1 MSEFHFIDAGS
12 GSKVHSVVFA
22 LKTPA
27 AGHTGLSHLAEH
39 MSFRRSH
46 QYPTAHELF
55 TANTLLPVTINATTL
70 AEYTF
75 FFASSEKANVLLDA
89 VNYLYCGLL
98 NRDYGTDEVT
108 LERDGVIFNE
118 LAMLEA
124 NSDYALN
131 AAIRLTDTNKNAYQH
146 AGGFTQ
152 TIGSNS
158 IQALQDYKRQWYQ
171 PSNITTL
178 VYSNSAHFF
187 EQCKEVVTALSEEI
201 AVSAMK
207 AQSVETALSAEKTLS
222 EKTALSAET
231 ALSEKAASSEESTLN
246 RNASLSQHASQREH
260 SHLDKEAS
268 LDAQTTKGENES
280 IRHVLTWWFPRC
292 FLNGLQQQEATLS
305 TVAGLEN
312 TLFID
317 PEINQQGNFAIRL
330 VTNEAMKEVA
340 SELSIEALPKLSQ
353 NLTHKLVSD
362 DYDKR
367 LRQLKHVVSACLASF
382 DIRPSK
388 PTPDTD
394 KHAEGVGAAIRYFAQ
409 LTDALGSNE
418 GAAKDC
424 ATKSAYLA
432 SANKVSHSYLGALP
446 SPEKSV
452 ARERIRKAR
461 KGFSAQASASNSEQ
475 SRLIPRL
482 TSKYRHFIAL
492 EHLPALPR
500 LLRPLA
506 NNTTNLKRFNAEH
519 IASHF
524 TPFSIQSPST
534 TLESAS
540 PNSASGYLASH
551 WVYRIAFYQQSRLQ
565 AVLAHHRFWQPRT
578 SGECYALGAA
588 TYENNLF
595 LFGASDTN
603 ITERENWC
611 HKVLSMLS

>member
-1 MSEFHFIDAGS
+1 M
-12 GSKVHSVVFA
+12 
-22 LKTPA
+22 
-27 AGHTGLSHLAEH
+27 SHLAEH

-46 QYPTAHELF
+46 PYPAAHELF

-131 AAIRLTDTNKNAYQH
+131 AAIRLADTHKNAYKH

-187 EQCKEVVTALSEEI
+187 EQCKEVVTA
-201 AVSAMK
+201 VSAMK
-207 AQSVETALSAEKTLS
+207 AQSAETALSAEA
-222 EKTALSAET
+222 AL
-231 ALSEKAASSEESTLN
+231 SEESTLN
-246 RNASLSQHASQREH
+246 RNAALSQHASQREH

-280 IRHVLTWWFPRC
+280 IRHVLTWWFPQC
-292 FLNGLQQQEATLS
+292 FLNGLLQQEATLS

-362 DYDKR
+362 DNDKR

-388 PTPDTD
+388 PMPDTD

-409 LTDALGSNE
+409 LTDALGSNKC
-418 GAAKDC
+418 AAKDC

-432 SANKVSHSYLGALP
+432 SANKVSLSYLGALP
-446 SPEKSV
+446 SPEKSI

-461 KGFSAQASASNSEQ
+461 KDFSAQASASNSDQ
-475 SRLIPRL
+475 SLLIPRL

-506 NNTTNLKRFNAEH
+506 NKTTNLKRFNAEH
-519 IASHF
+519 IASHL
-524 TPFSIQSPST
+524 TPFSIPSPSI

-540 PNSASGYLASH
+540 LNSDSGYLASH

-565 AVLAHHRFWQPRT
+565 AVLAHHLFWQPRT

-588 TYENNLF
+588 TFENNLF

-611 HKVLSMLS
+611 HKVLSILS

>member
-46 QYPTAHELF
+46 PYPAAHELF

-98 NRDYGTDEVT
+98 NRGYGTDEVI

-124 NSDYALN
+124 NSAYALN
-131 AAIRLTDTNKNAYQH
+131 AAIRLADTNKNAYKH

-187 EQCKEVVTALSEEI
+187 EQCKEVDAALSEEI

-409 LTDALGSNE
+409 LTDALGS
-418 GAAKDC
+418 KDC

-432 SANKVSHSYLGALP
+432 SANKVSLSYLGALP

-519 IASHF
+519 IASHL
-524 TPFSIQSPST
+524 TPFSIPSPSI

-540 PNSASGYLASH
+540 LNSDSGYLASH

-611 HKVLSMLS
+611 HKVLSILS

>member
-46 QYPTAHELF
+46 QYPAAHELF

-98 NRDYGTDEVT
+98 NRDYGTDEVI

-118 LAMLEA
+118 LAMLET

-187 EQCKEVVTALSEEI
+187 EQCKEVVTALS
-201 AVSAMK
+201 
-207 AQSVETALSAEKTLS
+207 
-222 EKTALSAET
+222 AET
-231 ALSEKAASSEESTLN
+231 ALSEESTLN

-280 IRHVLTWWFPRC
+280 IRHVLTWWFPQC
-292 FLNGLQQQEATLS
+292 FLNGLLQQEATLS

-330 VTNEAMKEVA
+330 VTNEAMKETA

-353 NLTHKLVSD
+353 KLTHKLVSD
-362 DYDKR
+362 DNDKR

-382 DIRPSK
+382 DIIPSK
-388 PTPDTD
+388 PMPDTD

-409 LTDALGSNE
+409 LTDALGSNKCT
-418 GAAKDC
+418 AKDC

-432 SANKVSHSYLGALP
+432 SANKVSLSYLGALP
-446 SPEKSV
+446 STEKSV
-452 ARERIRKAR
+452 ALERIRKAR
-461 KGFSAQASASNSEQ
+461 KDFSAQASASNSEQ
-475 SRLIPRL
+475 SLLIPRL

-492 EHLPALPR
+492 EHLPSLPR

-506 NNTTNLKRFNAEH
+506 NKTTNLKRFNAEH
-519 IASHF
+519 IASHL
-524 TPFSIQSPST
+524 TPFSIPSPSI

-540 PNSASGYLASH
+540 LNSDSGYLASH

-565 AVLAHHRFWQPRT
+565 AVLAHHLFWQPRT

>member
-1 MSEFHFIDAGS
+1 M
-12 GSKVHSVVFA
+12 
-22 LKTPA
+22 
-27 AGHTGLSHLAEH
+27 SHLAEH

-46 QYPTAHELF
+46 QYPAAHELF

-98 NRDYGTDEVT
+98 NRDYGTDEVI

-187 EQCKEVVTALSEEI
+187 EQCKEVVTAVSEEI
-201 AVSAMK
+201 ALSAQTALSAMK
-207 AQSVETALSAEKTLS
+207 AQSVETALSAEKTL
-222 EKTALSAET
+222 
-231 ALSEKAASSEESTLN
+231 SEESTLN

-280 IRHVLTWWFPRC
+280 IRHVLTWWFPQC
-292 FLNGLQQQEATLS
+292 FLNGLLQQEATLS

-388 PTPDTD
+388 PMPDTD
-394 KHAEGVGAAIRYFAQ
+394 KHADGVGAAIRYFAQ
-409 LTDALGSNE
+409 LTDALDSNKCT
-418 GAAKDC
+418 AKDC

-432 SANKVSHSYLGALP
+432 SANKVSLSYLRPLP
-446 SPEKSV
+446 SPEKSI

-461 KGFSAQASASNSEQ
+461 KDFPAQASASNSDQ
-475 SRLIPRL
+475 SLLVPRL

-500 LLRPLA
+500 VLRPLA
-506 NNTTNLKRFNAEH
+506 NKTTNLKRFNAEH
-519 IASHF
+519 IASPF
-524 TPFSIQSPST
+524 TPVSIPSPST
-534 TLESAS
+534 TLEPAS
-540 PNSASGYLASH
+540 PHSAYGCLASH
-551 WVYRIAFYQQSRLQ
+551 WVYRIAFYQQSILQ
-565 AVLAHHRFWQPRT
+565 AVLAHHFFWQPRT

>member
-89 VNYLYCGLL
+89 VNYLYCVLL
-98 NRDYGTDEVT
+98 NRDYGNDEVT

-187 EQCKEVVTALSEEI
+187 EQCKEVVTALS
-201 AVSAMK
+201 
-207 AQSVETALSAEKTLS
+207 
-222 EKTALSAET
+222 AET
-231 ALSEKAASSEESTLN
+231 ALSEESTLN

-280 IRHVLTWWFPRC
+280 IRHVLTWWFPQC
-292 FLNGLQQQEATLS
+292 FLNGLLQQEATLS

-388 PTPDTD
+388 PMPDTD

-418 GAAKDC
+418 CAAKDC
-424 ATKSAYLA
+424 ATKSTYLA
-432 SANKVSHSYLGALP
+432 SANKVSHSYLRALP

-461 KGFSAQASASNSEQ
+461 KDFSAQASASNSEQ
-475 SRLIPRL
+475 SLLIPHL
-482 TSKYRHFIAL
+482 NSKYRHFIAL

-506 NNTTNLKRFNAEH
+506 NKTTNLKRFNAEH
-519 IASHF
+519 I
-524 TPFSIQSPST
+524 
-534 TLESAS
+534 
-540 PNSASGYLASH
+540 ASH

-565 AVLAHHRFWQPRT
+565 AVLAHHLFWQPRT

-611 HKVLSMLS
+611 HKVLSILS

>member
-1 MSEFHFIDAGS
+1 M
-12 GSKVHSVVFA
+12 
-22 LKTPA
+22 
-27 AGHTGLSHLAEH
+27 SHLAEH
-39 MSFRRSH
+39 ISFRRSH

-98 NRDYGTDEVT
+98 NRDYGTDEVI

-187 EQCKEVVTALSEEI
+187 EQCKEVVTAVSEEI
-201 AVSAMK
+201 ALSAQTALSAMK
-207 AQSVETALSAEKTLS
+207 AQSVETALSAEKTL
-222 EKTALSAET
+222 
-231 ALSEKAASSEESTLN
+231 SEESTLN

-280 IRHVLTWWFPRC
+280 IRHVLTWWFPQC
-292 FLNGLQQQEATLS
+292 FLKGLLQQEATLS

-388 PTPDTD
+388 PMPDTD

-409 LTDALGSNE
+409 LTDALGSNKC
-418 GAAKDC
+418 AAKDC
-424 ATKSAYLA
+424 ATKSTYLA
-432 SANKVSHSYLGALP
+432 SANKVSHSYLRALP

-452 ARERIRKAR
+452 ALERIRKAR
-461 KGFSAQASASNSEQ
+461 KDFSAQASASNSEQ
-475 SRLIPRL
+475 SLLIPRL

-506 NNTTNLKRFNAEH
+506 NKTTNLKRFNAEH
-519 IASHF
+519 IASHL
-524 TPFSIQSPST
+524 TPFSIPSPSI
-534 TLESAS
+534 TLESAYL
-540 PNSASGYLASH
+540 NSDSGYLASH

-565 AVLAHHRFWQPRT
+565 AVLAHHLFWQPRT

-611 HKVLSMLS
+611 HKVLSILS

>member
-1 MSEFHFIDAGS
+1 M
-12 GSKVHSVVFA
+12 
-22 LKTPA
+22 
-27 AGHTGLSHLAEH
+27 SHLAEH

-46 QYPTAHELF
+46 PYPAAHELF

-98 NRDYGTDEVT
+98 NRDYGTDEVI

-131 AAIRLTDTNKNAYQH
+131 AAIRLTDTHKNAYQH

-158 IQALQDYKRQWYQ
+158 TQALQDYKRQWYQ

-178 VYSNSAHFF
+178 VYSDSAQFF
-187 EQCKEVVTALSEEI
+187 EQCKEVVTALS
-201 AVSAMK
+201 
-207 AQSVETALSAEKTLS
+207 
-222 EKTALSAET
+222 AET
-231 ALSEKAASSEESTLN
+231 ALSEESTLN

-280 IRHVLTWWFPRC
+280 IRHVLTWWFPQC
-292 FLNGLQQQEATLS
+292 FLNGLLQQEATLS
-305 TVAGLEN
+305 TVAGLKN

-340 SELSIEALPKLSQ
+340 SELSIEALAKLSQ

-388 PTPDTD
+388 PMPDTD
-394 KHAEGVGAAIRYFAQ
+394 KHAEGVGAAIRYFAR

-418 GAAKDC
+418 C

-452 ARERIRKAR
+452 ALERIRKAR
-461 KGFSAQASASNSEQ
+461 KGFSAQASASNNDQ
-475 SRLIPRL
+475 SLLIPRL
-482 TSKYRHFIAL
+482 TSKYRHFVAL

-506 NNTTNLKRFNAEH
+506 NKTTNLKRFNAEH
-519 IASHF
+519 IASHS

-540 PNSASGYLASH
+540 PNSASGYVASH

-565 AVLAHHRFWQPRT
+565 AVLAHHLFWQPRT

-603 ITERENWC
+603 IEERENWC
-611 HKVLSMLS
+611 HKVLSILS

>member
-12 GSKVHSVVFA
+12 GSKAHSVVFA

-46 QYPTAHELF
+46 QYPAAHELF

-75 FFASSEKANVLLDA
+75 FFATSEKANVLLDA

-98 NRDYGTDEVT
+98 NRDYSSDEMT

-131 AAIRLTDTNKNAYQH
+131 AAIRLADTDKNAYQH

-171 PSNITTL
+171 PNNITTL
-178 VYSNSAHFF
+178 VYSNSPQFF
-187 EQCKEVVTALSEEI
+187 EQCKEVVTALSER
-201 AVSAMK
+201 A
-207 AQSVETALSAEKTLS
+207 ALR
-222 EKTALSAET
+222 
-231 ALSEKAASSEESTLN
+231 EESTLN
-246 RNASLSQHASQREH
+246 RDAPPSQHASQREY
-260 SHLDKEAS
+260 SRSGKEAS
-268 LDAQTTKGENES
+268 LDAQTIKGKNES
-280 IRHVLTWWFPRC
+280 IKHVLTWWFPQC
-292 FLNGLQQQEATLS
+292 FLKGLQQQEATLS
-305 TVAGLEN
+305 TAAGLEN

-317 PEINQQGNFAIRL
+317 PEINQQGNFAMRL
-330 VTNEAMKEVA
+330 VTNDAMEEAA
-340 SELSIEALPKLSQ
+340 SEFSIEALPKLSQ
-353 NLTHKLVSD
+353 KLTHKLVSD
-362 DYDKR
+362 ENDKR
-367 LRQLKHVVSACLASF
+367 LQQLKHVVSACLASF
-382 DIRPSK
+382 DIVPSK
-388 PTPDTD
+388 PMPDTD

-409 LTDALGSNE
+409 VTDALGSNE
-418 GAAKDC
+418 CAAKDC
-424 ATKSAYLA
+424 ATKGAYLA
-432 SANKVSHSYLGALP
+432 SVNKVSHSYLGALP
-446 SPEKSV
+446 SPEKSI
-452 ARERIRKAR
+452 AHERIKKAR
-461 KGFSAQASASNSEQ
+461 KGIAAQASAYNNDQ
-475 SRLIPRL
+475 SLLMPRL
-482 TSKYRHFIAL
+482 TSKYRHFVGL

-506 NNTTNLKRFNAEH
+506 NNTTNLKRFNAEK
-519 IASHF
+519 IASHL
-524 TPFSIQSPST
+524 TPFSIPST
-534 TLESAS
+534 SITVEPAS
-540 PNSASGYLASH
+540 PNSASNYLASH

-565 AVLAHHRFWQPRT
+565 EVLANHLFWQPRT

-603 ITERENWC
+603 IKERENWC
-611 HKVLSMLS
+611 NKILSILS

>member
-1 MSEFHFIDAGS
+1 
-12 GSKVHSVVFA
+12 
-22 LKTPA
+22 
-27 AGHTGLSHLAEH
+27 LSHLAEH
-39 MSFRRSH
+39 ISFRRSH

-89 VNYLYCGLL
+89 VNYLYCVLL
-98 NRDYGTDEVT
+98 NRDYGNDEVT
-108 LERDGVIFNE
+108 IERDGVIFNE

-187 EQCKEVVTALSEEI
+187 EQCKEVVTALSEKE
-201 AVSAMK
+201 
-207 AQSVETALSAEKTLS
+207 ALSAEKTL
-222 EKTALSAET
+222 
-231 ALSEKAASSEESTLN
+231 SEESTLN

-280 IRHVLTWWFPRC
+280 IRHVLTWWFPQC
-292 FLNGLQQQEATLS
+292 FLKGLLQQEATLS

-382 DIRPSK
+382 DIKPSK
-388 PTPDTD
+388 PMPDTD

-409 LTDALGSNE
+409 LTDALGSNKC
-418 GAAKDC
+418 AAKDC
-424 ATKSAYLA
+424 ATKSTYLA
-432 SANKVSHSYLGALP
+432 SANKVSHSYLRALP

-452 ARERIRKAR
+452 ALERIRKAR
-461 KGFSAQASASNSEQ
+461 KDFSAQASASNSEQ
-475 SRLIPRL
+475 SLLIPRL

-506 NNTTNLKRFNAEH
+506 NKTTNLKRFNAEH
-519 IASHF
+519 IASHL
-524 TPFSIQSPST
+524 TPFSIPSPSI
-534 TLESAS
+534 TLESAYL
-540 PNSASGYLASH
+540 NSDSGYLASH

-565 AVLAHHRFWQPRT
+565 AVLAHHLFWQPRT

-611 HKVLSMLS
+611 HKVLSIVS

>member
-1 MSEFHFIDAGS
+1 MSEFHFIEAGS
-12 GSKVHSVVFA
+12 GSKMHSVVFA

-46 QYPTAHELF
+46 QYPAAHELF

-75 FFASSEKANVLLDA
+75 FFASSEKANVLLDT

-98 NRDYGTDEVT
+98 NRDYGTDEVI

-187 EQCKEVVTALSEEI
+187 EQCKEVVTAVSEEI
-201 AVSAMK
+201 ALSAQTALSAMK

-222 EKTALSAET
+222 E
-231 ALSEKAASSEESTLN
+231 ESTLN
-246 RNASLSQHASQREH
+246 RNAALSQHASQREH

-280 IRHVLTWWFPRC
+280 IRHVLTWWFPQC
-292 FLNGLQQQEATLS
+292 FLNGLLQQEATLS
-305 TVAGLEN
+305 TVAGLKN

-388 PTPDTD
+388 PMPDTD
-394 KHAEGVGAAIRYFAQ
+394 KHADGVGAAIRYFAQ
-409 LTDALGSNE
+409 LTDALDSNKCT
-418 GAAKDC
+418 AKDC

-432 SANKVSHSYLGALP
+432 SANKVSLSYLRPLP
-446 SPEKSV
+446 SPEKSI

-461 KGFSAQASASNSEQ
+461 KDFPAQASASNSDQ
-475 SRLIPRL
+475 SLLVPRL

-500 LLRPLA
+500 VLRPLA
-506 NNTTNLKRFNAEH
+506 NKTTNLKRFNAEH
-519 IASHF
+519 IASPF
-524 TPFSIQSPST
+524 TPVSIPSPST
-534 TLESAS
+534 TLEPAS
-540 PNSASGYLASH
+540 PHSAYGCLASH
-551 WVYRIAFYQQSRLQ
+551 WVYRIAFYQQSILQ
-565 AVLAHHRFWQPRT
+565 AVLAHHFFWQPRT

-611 HKVLSMLS
+611 HKVLSILS

>member
-1 MSEFHFIDAGS
+1 MSEFHFIEAGS
-12 GSKVHSVVFA
+12 GSKMHSVVFA

-46 QYPTAHELF
+46 QYPAAHELF

-75 FFASSEKANVLLDA
+75 FFASSEKANVLLDT

-98 NRDYGTDEVT
+98 NRDYGTDEVI

-187 EQCKEVVTALSEEI
+187 EQCKEVVTALS
-201 AVSAMK
+201 
-207 AQSVETALSAEKTLS
+207 
-222 EKTALSAET
+222 AET
-231 ALSEKAASSEESTLN
+231 ALSEESTLN

-280 IRHVLTWWFPRC
+280 IRHVLTWWFPQC
-292 FLNGLQQQEATLS
+292 FLNGLLQQEATLS

-388 PTPDTD
+388 PMPDTD
-394 KHAEGVGAAIRYFAQ
+394 KHADGVGAAIRYFAQ
-409 LTDALGSNE
+409 LTDALDSNKCT
-418 GAAKDC
+418 AKDC

-432 SANKVSHSYLGALP
+432 SANKVSLSYLGALP
-446 SPEKSV
+446 STEKSV
-452 ARERIRKAR
+452 ALERIRKAR
-461 KGFSAQASASNSEQ
+461 KDFSAQASASNSDQ
-475 SRLIPRL
+475 SLLVPRL

-500 LLRPLA
+500 VLRPLA
-506 NNTTNLKRFNAEH
+506 NKTTNLKRFNAEH
-519 IASHF
+519 IASPF
-524 TPFSIQSPST
+524 TPFSIPSPST
-534 TLESAS
+534 TLEPAS
-540 PNSASGYLASH
+540 PNSAYGCLASH
-551 WVYRIAFYQQSRLQ
+551 WVYRIAFYQQSILQ
-565 AVLAHHRFWQPRT
+565 AVLAHHFFWQPRT

-611 HKVLSMLS
+611 HKVLSILS

>member
-1 MSEFHFIDAGS
+1 
-12 GSKVHSVVFA
+12 
-22 LKTPA
+22 
-27 AGHTGLSHLAEH
+27 LSHLAEH

-46 QYPTAHELF
+46 QYPAAHELF

-75 FFASSEKANVLLDA
+75 FFASSEKPNVLLDA

-98 NRDYGTDEVT
+98 NRDYGTDEVI

-118 LAMLEA
+118 LAMLET

-178 VYSNSAHFF
+178 VYSDSAQFF
-187 EQCKEVVTALSEEI
+187 EQCKE
-201 AVSAMK
+201 AV
-207 AQSVETALSAEKTLS
+207 
-222 EKTALSAET
+222 T
-231 ALSEKAASSEESTLN
+231 ALSEKAALSEESTLN
-246 RNASLSQHASQREH
+246 RNAALSQHASQREH

-280 IRHVLTWWFPRC
+280 IRHVLTWWFPQC
-292 FLNGLQQQEATLS
+292 FLNGLLQQEATLS

-362 DYDKR
+362 DNDKR

-382 DIRPSK
+382 DIKPSK
-388 PTPDTD
+388 PMPDTD
-394 KHAEGVGAAIRYFAQ
+394 KHADGVGAAIRYFAQ
-409 LTDALGSNE
+409 LTDALGSNKC
-418 GAAKDC
+418 AAKDC
-424 ATKSAYLA
+424 ATKSTYLA
-432 SANKVSHSYLGALP
+432 SANKVSHSYLRALP

-452 ARERIRKAR
+452 ALERIRKAR
-461 KGFSAQASASNSEQ
+461 KDFSAQASASNSEQ
-475 SRLIPRL
+475 SLLIPRL

-506 NNTTNLKRFNAEH
+506 NKTTNLKRFNAEH
-519 IASHF
+519 IASHL
-524 TPFSIQSPST
+524 TPFSIPSPSI
-534 TLESAS
+534 TLESAYL
-540 PNSASGYLASH
+540 NSASGYLASH

-565 AVLAHHRFWQPRT
+565 AVLAHHLFWQPRT

>member
-1 MSEFHFIDAGS
+1 M
-12 GSKVHSVVFA
+12 
-22 LKTPA
+22 
-27 AGHTGLSHLAEH
+27 SHLAEH

-46 QYPTAHELF
+46 PYPAAHELF

-131 AAIRLTDTNKNAYQH
+131 AAIRLADTHKNAYQH

-158 IQALQDYKRQWYQ
+158 IQALQDYKHQWYQ

-187 EQCKEVVTALSEEI
+187 EQCKEVVTALS
-201 AVSAMK
+201 
-207 AQSVETALSAEKTLS
+207 
-222 EKTALSAET
+222 AET
-231 ALSEKAASSEESTLN
+231 ALSEESTLN

-280 IRHVLTWWFPRC
+280 IRHVLTWWFPQC
-292 FLNGLQQQEATLS
+292 FLNGLLQQEATLS
-305 TVAGLEN
+305 TVAGLKN
-312 TLFID
+312 TLIID

-353 NLTHKLVSD
+353 NLTHKLVGD

-388 PTPDTD
+388 PMPDTD

-418 GAAKDC
+418 CAAKDC
-424 ATKSAYLA
+424 ASKSAYLA
-432 SANKVSHSYLGALP
+432 SANKVSHSYLRALP

-461 KGFSAQASASNSEQ
+461 KDFSAQASASNSEQ
-475 SRLIPRL
+475 SLLIPHL
-482 TSKYRHFIAL
+482 NSKYRHFIAL

-506 NNTTNLKRFNAEH
+506 NKTTNLKHFNAEH

-524 TPFSIQSPST
+524 TPFSIPSPSI
-534 TLESAS
+534 TLEPAS
-540 PNSASGYLASH
+540 PNSASGYVASH

-565 AVLAHHRFWQPRT
+565 AVLAHHLFWQPRI
-578 SGECYALGAA
+578 SGECYTLGAA

-611 HKVLSMLS
+611 HKVLSILS

>member
-27 AGHTGLSHLAEH
+27 AGHTGLSHLVEH

-46 QYPTAHELF
+46 PYPAAHELF

-131 AAIRLTDTNKNAYQH
+131 AAIRLADTHKNAYQH

-187 EQCKEVVTALSEEI
+187 EQCKEVVTA
-201 AVSAMK
+201 VSAMKTLSSMK
-207 AQSVETALSAEKTLS
+207 AQSVETALSAEKN
-222 EKTALSAET
+222 
-231 ALSEKAASSEESTLN
+231 LSEKAALSEESTLN
-246 RNASLSQHASQREH
+246 RNAALSQHASQREH

-280 IRHVLTWWFPRC
+280 IRHVLTWWFPQC
-292 FLNGLQQQEATLS
+292 FLNGLLQQEATLS
-305 TVAGLEN
+305 TVAGLKN

-330 VTNEAMKEVA
+330 VTNEAIKEEA
-340 SELSIEALPKLSQ
+340 REFSREAAPRLSKK
-353 NLTHKLVSD
+353 LTHKQTKGSNNQELE
-362 DYDKR
+362 R
-367 LRQLKHVVSACLASF
+367 LKDVVSTCLASL
-382 DIRPSK
+382 DIAPSN
-388 PTPDTD
+388 PMPDTD
-394 KHAEGVGAAIRYFAQ
+394 KHAEGVGVAIRYFAQ
-409 LTDALGSNE
+409 LTNGESLNE
-418 GAAKDC
+418 RAAKDC

-446 SPEKSV
+446 SPEKSI
-452 ARERIRKAR
+452 ALERIRKAR
-461 KGFSAQASASNSEQ
+461 KDFSARASAPNIDQ
-475 SRLIPRL
+475 ALFIPRL
-482 TSKYRHFIAL
+482 VSKYQHFITL
-492 EHLPALPR
+492 ENLPSLPR
-500 LLRPLA
+500 LLHPLA
-506 NNTTNLKRFNAEH
+506 RNTTALAQFNAEQ
-519 IASHF
+519 IASDLA
-524 TPFSIQSPST
+524 PFLNPSPST
-534 TLESAS
+534 TVESV
-540 PNSASGYLASH
+540 PLNSASH
-551 WVYRIAFYQQSRLQ
+551 WVYRIAFYQQARLHK
-565 AVLAHHRFWQPRT
+565 VLADQLFWQPRT

-588 TYENNLF
+588 TYENNLY

-603 ITERENWC
+603 IKERKSWC
-611 HKVLSMLS
+611 NTILSMPI

>member
-46 QYPTAHELF
+46 QYPAAHELF

-98 NRDYGTDEVT
+98 NRDYGTDEVI

-118 LAMLEA
+118 LAMLET

-187 EQCKEVVTALSEEI
+187 EQCKEVVTALS
-201 AVSAMK
+201 
-207 AQSVETALSAEKTLS
+207 
-222 EKTALSAET
+222 AET
-231 ALSEKAASSEESTLN
+231 ALSEESTLN

-280 IRHVLTWWFPRC
+280 IRHVLTWWFPQC
-292 FLNGLQQQEATLS
+292 FLNGLLQQEATLS

-362 DYDKR
+362 DNDKR

-388 PTPDTD
+388 PMPDTD

-418 GAAKDC
+418 CAAKDC
-424 ATKSAYLA
+424 ATKSTYLA
-432 SANKVSHSYLGALP
+432 SANKVSHSYLRALP

-461 KGFSAQASASNSEQ
+461 KDFSAQASASNSEQ
-475 SRLIPRL
+475 SLLIPHL
-482 TSKYRHFIAL
+482 NSKYRHFIAL

-506 NNTTNLKRFNAEH
+506 NKTTNLKRFNAEH
-519 IASHF
+519 I
-524 TPFSIQSPST
+524 
-534 TLESAS
+534 
-540 PNSASGYLASH
+540 ASH

-565 AVLAHHRFWQPRT
+565 AVLAHHLFWQPRT

-611 HKVLSMLS
+611 HKVLSILS

>member
-39 MSFRRSH
+39 ISFRRSH

-98 NRDYGTDEVT
+98 NRDYGTDEVI

-118 LAMLEA
+118 LAMLET

-187 EQCKEVVTALSEEI
+187 EQCKEVVTALS
-201 AVSAMK
+201 
-207 AQSVETALSAEKTLS
+207 
-222 EKTALSAET
+222 AET
-231 ALSEKAASSEESTLN
+231 ALSEESTLN

-280 IRHVLTWWFPRC
+280 IRHVLTWWFPQC
-292 FLNGLQQQEATLS
+292 FLKGLLQQEATLS

-362 DYDKR
+362 DNDKR

-388 PTPDTD
+388 PMPDTD

-418 GAAKDC
+418 CAAKDC
-424 ATKSAYLA
+424 ATKSTYLA
-432 SANKVSHSYLGALP
+432 SANKVSHSYLRALP

-461 KGFSAQASASNSEQ
+461 KDFSAQASASNSEQ
-475 SRLIPRL
+475 SLLIPHL
-482 TSKYRHFIAL
+482 NSKYRHFIAL

-506 NNTTNLKRFNAEH
+506 NKTTNLKRFNAEH
-519 IASHF
+519 I
-524 TPFSIQSPST
+524 
-534 TLESAS
+534 
-540 PNSASGYLASH
+540 ASH

-565 AVLAHHRFWQPRT
+565 AVLAHHLFWQPRT

-611 HKVLSMLS
+611 HKVLSILS

>member
-178 VYSNSAHFF
+178 VYSNSVQFF
-187 EQCKEVVTALSEEI
+187 EQCKEVVTALSE
-201 AVSAMK
+201 
-207 AQSVETALSAEKTLS
+207 
-222 EKTALSAET
+222 
-231 ALSEKAASSEESTLN
+231 KAALSEESTLN
-246 RNASLSQHASQREH
+246 RNAALSQHASQREH

-611 HKVLSMLS
+611 HKVLSILS

>member
-46 QYPTAHELF
+46 PYPAAHELF

-98 NRDYGTDEVT
+98 NRDYGTDEVI

-118 LAMLEA
+118 LAMLET

-187 EQCKEVVTALSEEI
+187 EQCKEVVTALS
-201 AVSAMK
+201 
-207 AQSVETALSAEKTLS
+207 
-222 EKTALSAET
+222 AET
-231 ALSEKAASSEESTLN
+231 ALSEESTLN

-280 IRHVLTWWFPRC
+280 IRHVLTWWFPQC
-292 FLNGLQQQEATLS
+292 FLNGLLQQEATLS

-388 PTPDTD
+388 PMPDTD

-409 LTDALGSNE
+409 LTDALGSKE
-418 GAAKDC
+418 C
-424 ATKSAYLA
+424 ATKSTYLA
-432 SANKVSHSYLGALP
+432 SANKVSLSYLGALP

-452 ARERIRKAR
+452 ALERIRKAR
-461 KGFSAQASASNSEQ
+461 KGFSAQASASNSDQ
-475 SRLIPRL
+475 SLLIPHL
-482 TSKYRHFIAL
+482 NSKYRHFIAL

-506 NNTTNLKRFNAEH
+506 NKTTNLKRFNAEH
-519 IASHF
+519 IASHL
-524 TPFSIQSPST
+524 TPFSIPSPSI

-540 PNSASGYLASH
+540 LNSDSGYLASH

-565 AVLAHHRFWQPRT
+565 AVLAHHLFWQPRT

-611 HKVLSMLS
+611 HKVLSILS

>member
-1 MSEFHFIDAGS
+1 M
-12 GSKVHSVVFA
+12 
-22 LKTPA
+22 
-27 AGHTGLSHLAEH
+27 SHLAEH

-46 QYPTAHELF
+46 QYPAAHELF

-75 FFASSEKANVLLDA
+75 FFASSEKANVLLDT

-98 NRDYGTDEVT
+98 NRDYGTDEVI

-118 LAMLEA
+118 LAMLET

-187 EQCKEVVTALSEEI
+187 EQCKEVVTAVSEEI
-201 AVSAMK
+201 ALSAQTALSAMK

-222 EKTALSAET
+222 E
-231 ALSEKAASSEESTLN
+231 ESTLN
-246 RNASLSQHASQREH
+246 RNAALSQHASQREH

-280 IRHVLTWWFPRC
+280 IRHVLTWWFPQC
-292 FLNGLQQQEATLS
+292 FLNGLLQQEATLS
-305 TVAGLEN
+305 TVAGLKN

-362 DYDKR
+362 DNDKR

-388 PTPDTD
+388 PMPDTD

-409 LTDALGSNE
+409 LTDALDSNKCT
-418 GAAKDC
+418 AKDC

-432 SANKVSHSYLGALP
+432 SANKVSLSYLRPLP
-446 SPEKSV
+446 SPEKSI

-461 KGFSAQASASNSEQ
+461 KDFPAQASASNSDQ
-475 SRLIPRL
+475 SLLVPRL

-500 LLRPLA
+500 VLRPLA
-506 NNTTNLKRFNAEH
+506 NKTTNLKRFNAEH
-519 IASHF
+519 IASPF
-524 TPFSIQSPST
+524 TPVSIPSPST
-534 TLESAS
+534 TLEPAS
-540 PNSASGYLASH
+540 PHSAYGCLASH
-551 WVYRIAFYQQSRLQ
+551 WVYRIAFYQQSILQ
-565 AVLAHHRFWQPRT
+565 AVLAHHFFWQPRT

-611 HKVLSMLS
+611 HKVLSILS

>member
-46 QYPTAHELF
+46 QYPAAHELF

-98 NRDYGTDEVT
+98 NRDYGTDEVI

-118 LAMLEA
+118 LAMLET

-187 EQCKEVVTALSEEI
+187 EQCKEVVTALS
-201 AVSAMK
+201 
-207 AQSVETALSAEKTLS
+207 
-222 EKTALSAET
+222 AET
-231 ALSEKAASSEESTLN
+231 ALSEESTLN

-280 IRHVLTWWFPRC
+280 IRHVLTWWFPQC
-292 FLNGLQQQEATLS
+292 FLNGLLQQEATLS
-305 TVAGLEN
+305 TVAGLKN

-362 DYDKR
+362 DNDKR

-388 PTPDTD
+388 PMPDTD

-418 GAAKDC
+418 CAAKDC
-424 ATKSAYLA
+424 ATKSTYLA
-432 SANKVSHSYLGALP
+432 SANKVSHSYLRALP

-461 KGFSAQASASNSEQ
+461 KDFSAQASASNSEQ
-475 SRLIPRL
+475 SLLIPHL
-482 TSKYRHFIAL
+482 NSKYRHFIAL

-506 NNTTNLKRFNAEH
+506 NKTTNLKRFNAEH
-519 IASHF
+519 I
-524 TPFSIQSPST
+524 
-534 TLESAS
+534 
-540 PNSASGYLASH
+540 ASH

-565 AVLAHHRFWQPRT
+565 AVLAHHLFWQPRT

>member
-1 MSEFHFIDAGS
+1 M
-12 GSKVHSVVFA
+12 
-22 LKTPA
+22 
-27 AGHTGLSHLAEH
+27 SHLAEH

-46 QYPTAHELF
+46 QYPAAHELF

-98 NRDYGTDEVT
+98 NRDYGTDEVI

-118 LAMLEA
+118 LAMLET

-187 EQCKEVVTALSEEI
+187 EQCKEVVTALS
-201 AVSAMK
+201 
-207 AQSVETALSAEKTLS
+207 
-222 EKTALSAET
+222 AET
-231 ALSEKAASSEESTLN
+231 ALSEESTLN

-280 IRHVLTWWFPRC
+280 IRHVLTWWFPQC
-292 FLNGLQQQEATLS
+292 FLNGLLQQEATLS

-362 DYDKR
+362 DNDKR

-388 PTPDTD
+388 PMPDTD

-418 GAAKDC
+418 CAAKDC
-424 ATKSAYLA
+424 ATKSTYLA
-432 SANKVSHSYLGALP
+432 SANKVSLSYLRPLP

-461 KGFSAQASASNSEQ
+461 KDFSAQASASNSEQ
-475 SRLIPRL
+475 SLLIPHL
-482 TSKYRHFIAL
+482 NSKYRHFIAL

-506 NNTTNLKRFNAEH
+506 NKTTNLKRFNAEH

-524 TPFSIQSPST
+524 TPFSIPSPSI

-540 PNSASGYLASH
+540 LNSDSGYLASH

-565 AVLAHHRFWQPRT
+565 AVLAHHLFWQPRT

-611 HKVLSMLS
+611 HKVLSILS

>member
-1 MSEFHFIDAGS
+1 M
-12 GSKVHSVVFA
+12 
-22 LKTPA
+22 
-27 AGHTGLSHLAEH
+27 SHLAEH

-46 QYPTAHELF
+46 QYPAAHELF

-178 VYSNSAHFF
+178 VYSDSAHFF

-201 AVSAMK
+201 ALSAMK

-222 EKTALSAET
+222 AEAALSAET
-231 ALSEKAASSEESTLN
+231 ASSEKAASSEESTLN
-246 RNASLSQHASQREH
+246 RNAPLSQHASQREH
-260 SHLDKEAS
+260 SHLDKEAT

-280 IRHVLTWWFPRC
+280 IRHVLTWWFPQC
-292 FLNGLQQQEATLS
+292 FLNGLLQQEATLS

-330 VTNEAMKEVA
+330 VTNEAMKETA

-353 NLTHKLVSD
+353 KLTHKLVSD
-362 DYDKR
+362 DNDKR

-461 KGFSAQASASNSEQ
+461 KGFSAQASASYSEQ

-524 TPFSIQSPST
+524 TPFSIQSPSR

-540 PNSASGYLASH
+540 PHSASGYVASH

-565 AVLAHHRFWQPRT
+565 AVLAHHLFWQPRT

-588 TYENNLF
+588 SYENNLF

-611 HKVLSMLS
+611 HKVLSILS

>member
-1 MSEFHFIDAGS
+1 M
-12 GSKVHSVVFA
+12 
-22 LKTPA
+22 
-27 AGHTGLSHLAEH
+27 SHLAEH

-55 TANTLLPVTINATTL
+55 TANTLLPVAINATTL

-178 VYSNSAHFF
+178 VYSTSAHFF
-187 EQCKEVVTALSEEI
+187 EQCKGVVAALSEEI

-611 HKVLSMLS
+611 HKVLSILS

>member
-12 GSKVHSVVFA
+12 GSKAHSVVFA

-46 QYPTAHELF
+46 PYPAAHELF

-187 EQCKEVVTALSEEI
+187 EQCKEVVTALSEKE
-201 AVSAMK
+201 
-207 AQSVETALSAEKTLS
+207 ALSAEKTL
-222 EKTALSAET
+222 
-231 ALSEKAASSEESTLN
+231 SEESTLN

-280 IRHVLTWWFPRC
+280 IRHVLTWWFPQC
-292 FLNGLQQQEATLS
+292 FLNGLLQQEATLS

-330 VTNEAMKEVA
+330 VTNEAMKETA

-362 DYDKR
+362 DNDKR

-418 GAAKDC
+418 RTAKDC

-461 KGFSAQASASNSEQ
+461 KDFSAQASASNSEQ
-475 SRLIPRL
+475 SLLIPRL

-506 NNTTNLKRFNAEH
+506 NKTTNLKRFNAEH
-519 IASHF
+519 IASHL
-524 TPFSIQSPST
+524 TPFSIPSPSI
-534 TLESAS
+534 TLESAYL
-540 PNSASGYLASH
+540 NSDSGYLASH

-565 AVLAHHRFWQPRT
+565 AVLAHHLFWQPRT

-611 HKVLSMLS
+611 HKVLSILS

>member
-46 QYPTAHELF
+46 PYPAAHELF

-98 NRDYGTDEVT
+98 NRDYGTDEVI

-118 LAMLEA
+118 LAMLET

-187 EQCKEVVTALSEEI
+187 EQCKEVVTAVSEEI
-201 AVSAMK
+201 ALSA
-207 AQSVETALSAEKTLS
+207 QTALSAEKTLS

-231 ALSEKAASSEESTLN
+231 ALSEKAALSEESTLN

-280 IRHVLTWWFPRC
+280 IRHVLTWWFPQC
-292 FLNGLQQQEATLS
+292 FLNGLLQQEATLS
-305 TVAGLEN
+305 TVAGLKN

-367 LRQLKHVVSACLASF
+367 LRQLKHVVSASLASF

-388 PTPDTD
+388 PMPDTD

-409 LTDALGSNE
+409 LTDALGSNKC
-418 GAAKDC
+418 AAKDC

-432 SANKVSHSYLGALP
+432 SANKVSHSYLRALP

-452 ARERIRKAR
+452 ALERIRKAR
-461 KGFSAQASASNSEQ
+461 KDFSAQASASNSEQ

-506 NNTTNLKRFNAEH
+506 NKTTNLKRFNAEH
-519 IASHF
+519 IASHL
-524 TPFSIQSPST
+524 TPFSIPSPSI

-540 PNSASGYLASH
+540 LNSDSGYLASH

-565 AVLAHHRFWQPRT
+565 AVLAHHLFWQPRT

-611 HKVLSMLS
+611 HKVLSIVF

>member
-46 QYPTAHELF
+46 QYPAAHELF

-98 NRDYGTDEVT
+98 NRDYGTDEVI

-118 LAMLEA
+118 LAMLET

-187 EQCKEVVTALSEEI
+187 EQCKEVVTALS
-201 AVSAMK
+201 
-207 AQSVETALSAEKTLS
+207 
-222 EKTALSAET
+222 AET
-231 ALSEKAASSEESTLN
+231 ALSEESTLN

-280 IRHVLTWWFPRC
+280 IRHVLTWWFPQC
-292 FLNGLQQQEATLS
+292 FLNGLLQQEATLS

-362 DYDKR
+362 DNDKR

-388 PTPDTD
+388 PMPDTD

-418 GAAKDC
+418 CAAKDC
-424 ATKSAYLA
+424 ATKSTYLA
-432 SANKVSHSYLGALP
+432 SANKVSHSYLRALP

-461 KGFSAQASASNSEQ
+461 KDFSAQASASNSEQ
-475 SRLIPRL
+475 SLLIPHL
-482 TSKYRHFIAL
+482 NSKYRHFIAL

-506 NNTTNLKRFNAEH
+506 NKTTNLKRFNAEH
-519 IASHF
+519 I
-524 TPFSIQSPST
+524 
-534 TLESAS
+534 
-540 PNSASGYLASH
+540 ASH

-565 AVLAHHRFWQPRT
+565 AVLAHHLFWQPRT

>member
-187 EQCKEVVTALSEEI
+187 EQCKEVVA
-201 AVSAMK
+201 
-207 AQSVETALSAEKTLS
+207 
-222 EKTALSAET
+222 
-231 ALSEKAASSEESTLN
+231 ALSEKAALSEESTLN
-246 RNASLSQHASQREH
+246 RNAALSQHASQREH

-611 HKVLSMLS
+611 HKVLSILS

>member
-46 QYPTAHELF
+46 QYPAAHELF

-98 NRDYGTDEVT
+98 NRDYGTDEVI

-178 VYSNSAHFF
+178 VYSDSAHFF
-187 EQCKEVVTALSEEI
+187 EQCKEVVTALS
-201 AVSAMK
+201 
-207 AQSVETALSAEKTLS
+207 
-222 EKTALSAET
+222 AET
-231 ALSEKAASSEESTLN
+231 ALSEESTLN

-280 IRHVLTWWFPRC
+280 IRHVLTWWFPQC
-292 FLNGLQQQEATLS
+292 FLNGLLQQEATLS

-388 PTPDTD
+388 PMPDTD

-409 LTDALGSNE
+409 LTDALDSNKCT
-418 GAAKDC
+418 AKDC

-432 SANKVSHSYLGALP
+432 SANKVSHSYLRALP
-446 SPEKSV
+446 SPEKL
-452 ARERIRKAR
+452 AALERIRKAR
-461 KGFSAQASASNSEQ
+461 KDFSAQASASNSEQ
-475 SRLIPRL
+475 SLLIPHL
-482 TSKYRHFIAL
+482 NSKYRHFIAL

-506 NNTTNLKRFNAEH
+506 NKTTNLKRFNAEH
-519 IASHF
+519 IASPF
-524 TPFSIQSPST
+524 TPVSIPSPST
-534 TLESAS
+534 TLEPAS
-540 PNSASGYLASH
+540 PHSAYGCLASH
-551 WVYRIAFYQQSRLQ
+551 WVYRIAFYQQSILQ
-565 AVLAHHRFWQPRT
+565 AVLAHHFFWQPRT

-611 HKVLSMLS
+611 HKVLSILS

>member
-1 MSEFHFIDAGS
+1 M
-12 GSKVHSVVFA
+12 
-22 LKTPA
+22 
-27 AGHTGLSHLAEH
+27 SHLAEH

-46 QYPTAHELF
+46 PYPAAHELF

-98 NRDYGTDEVT
+98 NRDYGTDEVI

-187 EQCKEVVTALSEEI
+187 EQCKEVVTAVSEEI
-201 AVSAMK
+201 ALSAQTALSAMK
-207 AQSVETALSAEKTLS
+207 AQSVETALSAEKTL
-222 EKTALSAET
+222 
-231 ALSEKAASSEESTLN
+231 SEESTLN

-280 IRHVLTWWFPRC
+280 IRHVLTWWFPQC
-292 FLNGLQQQEATLS
+292 FLNGLLQQEATLS
-305 TVAGLEN
+305 TVAGLKN

-388 PTPDTD
+388 PMPDTD

-409 LTDALGSNE
+409 LTDALGSNKC
-418 GAAKDC
+418 AAKDC
-424 ATKSAYLA
+424 ATKSTYLA
-432 SANKVSHSYLGALP
+432 SANKVSHSYLRALP

-452 ARERIRKAR
+452 ALERIRKAR
-461 KGFSAQASASNSEQ
+461 KVFSAQASASNSEQ
-475 SRLIPRL
+475 SLLIPRL

-506 NNTTNLKRFNAEH
+506 NKTTNLKRFNAEH
-519 IASHF
+519 IASHL
-524 TPFSIQSPST
+524 TPFSIPSPSI
-534 TLESAS
+534 TLESAYL
-540 PNSASGYLASH
+540 NSASGYLASH

-565 AVLAHHRFWQPRT
+565 AVLAHHLFWQPRT

-603 ITERENWC
+603 IIERENWC
-611 HKVLSMLS
+611 HKVLSILS

>member
-1 MSEFHFIDAGS
+1 M
-12 GSKVHSVVFA
+12 
-22 LKTPA
+22 
-27 AGHTGLSHLAEH
+27 SHLAEH

-98 NRDYGTDEVT
+98 NRDYGTDEVI

-187 EQCKEVVTALSEEI
+187 EQCKEVVTALS
-201 AVSAMK
+201 
-207 AQSVETALSAEKTLS
+207 
-222 EKTALSAET
+222 AET
-231 ALSEKAASSEESTLN
+231 ALSEESTLN
-246 RNASLSQHASQREH
+246 RNAALSQHSSQREH

-280 IRHVLTWWFPRC
+280 IRHVLTWWFPQC
-292 FLNGLQQQEATLS
+292 FLNGLLQQEATLS
-305 TVAGLEN
+305 TVAGLKN

-330 VTNEAMKEVA
+330 VTTEAMKEVA

-362 DYDKR
+362 DNDKR

-388 PTPDTD
+388 PMPDTD

-409 LTDALGSNE
+409 LTDALDSNKCT
-418 GAAKDC
+418 AKDC

-432 SANKVSHSYLGALP
+432 SANKVSLSYLRPLP
-446 SPEKSV
+446 SPEKSI

-461 KGFSAQASASNSEQ
+461 KGFSAQASASNSDQ
-475 SRLIPRL
+475 SLLVPRL

-506 NNTTNLKRFNAEH
+506 NKTTNLKRFNAEH
-519 IASHF
+519 IALHL
-524 TPFSIQSPST
+524 TPFSTPSPSI

-540 PNSASGYLASH
+540 LNSASGYLASH

-565 AVLAHHRFWQPRT
+565 AVLAHHLFWQPRT

>member
-1 MSEFHFIDAGS
+1 
-12 GSKVHSVVFA
+12 
-22 LKTPA
+22 
-27 AGHTGLSHLAEH
+27 
-39 MSFRRSH
+39 
-46 QYPTAHELF
+46 
-55 TANTLLPVTINATTL
+55 
-70 AEYTF
+70 
-75 FFASSEKANVLLDA
+75 
-89 VNYLYCGLL
+89 
-98 NRDYGTDEVT
+98 
-108 LERDGVIFNE
+108 
-118 LAMLEA
+118 
-124 NSDYALN
+124 
-131 AAIRLTDTNKNAYQH
+131 
-146 AGGFTQ
+146 
-152 TIGSNS
+152 
-158 IQALQDYKRQWYQ
+158 
-171 PSNITTL
+171 
-178 VYSNSAHFF
+178 
-187 EQCKEVVTALSEEI
+187 
-201 AVSAMK
+201 
-207 AQSVETALSAEKTLS
+207 LSAEKTLS

>member
-46 QYPTAHELF
+46 PYPAAHELF

-98 NRDYGTDEVT
+98 NRDYGTDEVI

-158 IQALQDYKRQWYQ
+158 IQALQDYKHQWYQ

-187 EQCKEVVTALSEEI
+187 EQCKEVVTA
-201 AVSAMK
+201 VSAMK
-207 AQSVETALSAEKTLS
+207 AQSAETALSAEA
-222 EKTALSAET
+222 AL
-231 ALSEKAASSEESTLN
+231 SEESTLN

-280 IRHVLTWWFPRC
+280 IRHVLTWWFPQC
-292 FLNGLQQQEATLS
+292 FLNGLLQQEATLS

-388 PTPDTD
+388 PMPDTD

-409 LTDALGSNE
+409 LTDALGSNKC
-418 GAAKDC
+418 AAKDC

-432 SANKVSHSYLGALP
+432 SANKVSLSYLGALP
-446 SPEKSV
+446 STEKSI
-452 ARERIRKAR
+452 ALERIRKAR
-461 KGFSAQASASNSEQ
+461 KDFSARASASNSDQ
-475 SRLIPRL
+475 SLLIPRL

-506 NNTTNLKRFNAEH
+506 NKTTNLKHFNAEH

-524 TPFSIQSPST
+524 TPFSIPSPSI
-534 TLESAS
+534 TLEPAS
-540 PNSASGYLASH
+540 PNSASGYVASH

-565 AVLAHHRFWQPRT
+565 AVLAHHLFWQPRT

>member
-1 MSEFHFIDAGS
+1 M
-12 GSKVHSVVFA
+12 
-22 LKTPA
+22 
-27 AGHTGLSHLAEH
+27 SHLAEH
-39 MSFRRSH
+39 ISFRRSH

-89 VNYLYCGLL
+89 VNYLYCVLL
-98 NRDYGTDEVT
+98 NRDYGNDEVT
-108 LERDGVIFNE
+108 IERDGVIFNE

-187 EQCKEVVTALSEEI
+187 EQCKEVVTALSEKE
-201 AVSAMK
+201 
-207 AQSVETALSAEKTLS
+207 ALSAEKTL
-222 EKTALSAET
+222 
-231 ALSEKAASSEESTLN
+231 SEESTLN

-280 IRHVLTWWFPRC
+280 IRHVLTWWFPQC
-292 FLNGLQQQEATLS
+292 FLNGLLQQEATLS

-388 PTPDTD
+388 PMPDTD
-394 KHAEGVGAAIRYFAQ
+394 KHADGVGAAIRYFAQ
-409 LTDALGSNE
+409 LTDALGSNKC
-418 GAAKDC
+418 AAKDC
-424 ATKSAYLA
+424 ATKSTYLA
-432 SANKVSHSYLGALP
+432 SANKVSHSYLRALP

-452 ARERIRKAR
+452 ALERIRKAR
-461 KGFSAQASASNSEQ
+461 KDFSAQASASNSEQ
-475 SRLIPRL
+475 SLLIPRL

-500 LLRPLA
+500 LLQPLA

-519 IASHF
+519 IASHL
-524 TPFSIQSPST
+524 TPFSIPSPSI
-534 TLESAS
+534 TLESAYL
-540 PNSASGYLASH
+540 NSDSGYLASH

-565 AVLAHHRFWQPRT
+565 AVLAHHLFWQPRT

>member
-1 MSEFHFIDAGS
+1 M
-12 GSKVHSVVFA
+12 
-22 LKTPA
+22 P
-27 AGHTGLSHLAEH
+27 HLAEH

-46 QYPTAHELF
+46 QYPAAHELF

-98 NRDYGTDEVT
+98 NRDYGTDEVI

-131 AAIRLTDTNKNAYQH
+131 VAIRLTDTNKNAYQH
-146 AGGFTQ
+146 AGGSIQ

-187 EQCKEVVTALSEEI
+187 EQCKEVVTALSME
-201 AVSAMK
+201 A
-207 AQSVETALSAEKTLS
+207 ALSAEKTLS
-222 EKTALSAET
+222 EKAAL
-231 ALSEKAASSEESTLN
+231 SEESTLN
-246 RNASLSQHASQREH
+246 RKASLSQHASHREH
-260 SHLDKEAS
+260 SYLDKEAS
-268 LDAQTTKGENES
+268 LDAQMTKGENES
-280 IRHVLTWWFPRC
+280 IRHVLTWWFPQC
-292 FLNGLQQQEATLS
+292 FLNGLLQQEATLS
-305 TVAGLEN
+305 TVAGLKN

-330 VTNEAMKEVA
+330 VADEAMKEVA

-388 PTPDTD
+388 PMPDTD
-394 KHAEGVGAAIRYFAQ
+394 KHADGVGAAIRYFAQ
-409 LTDALGSNE
+409 LTDALDSNKCT
-418 GAAKDC
+418 AKDC

-432 SANKVSHSYLGALP
+432 SANKVSLSYLRPLP
-446 SPEKSV
+446 SPEKSI

-461 KGFSAQASASNSEQ
+461 KGFSAQASASNSDQ
-475 SRLIPRL
+475 SLLVPRL

-500 LLRPLA
+500 LLQPLA

-519 IASHF
+519 IALHL
-524 TPFSIQSPST
+524 TPFSTPSPSI

-540 PNSASGYLASH
+540 QNPASGYLASH

-565 AVLAHHRFWQPRT
+565 AVLAHHLFWQPRT

-611 HKVLSMLS
+611 HKVLSILS

>member
-1 MSEFHFIDAGS
+1 M
-12 GSKVHSVVFA
+12 
-22 LKTPA
+22 
-27 AGHTGLSHLAEH
+27 SHLAEH

-46 QYPTAHELF
+46 QYPAAHELF

-98 NRDYGTDEVT
+98 NRDYGTDEVI

-118 LAMLEA
+118 LAMLET

-187 EQCKEVVTALSEEI
+187 EQCKEVVTALS
-201 AVSAMK
+201 
-207 AQSVETALSAEKTLS
+207 
-222 EKTALSAET
+222 AET
-231 ALSEKAASSEESTLN
+231 ALSEESTLN

-280 IRHVLTWWFPRC
+280 IRHVLTWWFPQC
-292 FLNGLQQQEATLS
+292 FLNGLLQQEATLS

-362 DYDKR
+362 DNDKR

-388 PTPDTD
+388 PMPDTD

-418 GAAKDC
+418 CAAKDC
-424 ATKSAYLA
+424 ATKSTYLA
-432 SANKVSHSYLGALP
+432 SANKVSHSYLRALP

-461 KGFSAQASASNSEQ
+461 KDFSAQASASNSEQ
-475 SRLIPRL
+475 SLLIPHL
-482 TSKYRHFIAL
+482 NSKYRHFIAL

-506 NNTTNLKRFNAEH
+506 NKTTNLKRFNAEH
-519 IASHF
+519 IASHL
-524 TPFSIQSPST
+524 TPFSIPSPSI
-534 TLESAS
+534 TLESAYL
-540 PNSASGYLASH
+540 NSDSGYLASH

-565 AVLAHHRFWQPRT
+565 AVLAHHLFWQPRT

>member
-39 MSFRRSH
+39 ISFRRSH

-89 VNYLYCGLL
+89 VNYLYCVLL
-98 NRDYGTDEVT
+98 NRDYGNDEVT
-108 LERDGVIFNE
+108 IERDGVIFNE

-187 EQCKEVVTALSEEI
+187 EQCKEVVTALSEKE
-201 AVSAMK
+201 
-207 AQSVETALSAEKTLS
+207 ALSAEKTL
-222 EKTALSAET
+222 
-231 ALSEKAASSEESTLN
+231 SEESTLN

-280 IRHVLTWWFPRC
+280 IRHVLTWWFPQC
-292 FLNGLQQQEATLS
+292 FLKGLLQQEATLS

-312 TLFID
+312 TLIID

-388 PTPDTD
+388 PMPDTD

-409 LTDALGSNE
+409 LTDALGSNKC
-418 GAAKDC
+418 AAKDC
-424 ATKSAYLA
+424 ATKSTYLA
-432 SANKVSHSYLGALP
+432 SANKVSHSYLRALP

-452 ARERIRKAR
+452 ALERIRKAR
-461 KGFSAQASASNSEQ
+461 KDFSAQASASNSEQ
-475 SRLIPRL
+475 SLLIPRL

-506 NNTTNLKRFNAEH
+506 NKTTNLKRFNAEH
-519 IASHF
+519 IASHL
-524 TPFSIQSPST
+524 TPFSIPSPSI
-534 TLESAS
+534 TLESAYL
-540 PNSASGYLASH
+540 NSDSGYLASH

-565 AVLAHHRFWQPRT
+565 AVLAHHLFWQPRT

-611 HKVLSMLS
+611 HKVLSIVS